1 MCMYSKNFGGGGI
14 DARPYVSPA
23 VEVLGVELQKCVM
36 AGSGVTETLSYD
48 EFEW

>member
-1 MCMYSKNFGGGGI
+1 MFSEKIVAGGGI
-14 DARPYVSPA
+14 VARTYVSPA
-23 VEVLGVELQKCVM
+23 VDVVGVELQKCVM